1 MTRALHSLTI
11 VAVVLLVSRLGAE
24 PVPLATAQGKVE
36 KASKDTLVFQPR
48 DESGKFGKSVSLHV
62 TGTSKVWLL
71 SSRAGKDKKGVVLV
85 QKEGDAKDLEA
96 GQLVAVIYATP
107 KGQDPVLLSA
117 VVQPEK

>member
-1 MTRALHSLTI
+1 MKTRLLIVTLAGFVWAFAAL
-11 VAVVLLVSRLGAE
+11 AE
-24 PVPLATAQGKVE
+24 PVPLTSAHGKVE

-48 DESGKFGKSVSLHV
+48 DESGKFGKSVALQV
-62 TGTSKVWLL
+62 TGTTKVWLL
-71 SSRAGKDKKGVVLV
+71 SSRASKDKKGVVLV

-107 KGQDPVLLSA
+107 KGQEPVLLSA